1 MKKNRNNR
9 RDQRNRSLNLNKKS
23 VSRLNE
29 ETVKG
34 GRAECSLI
42 LEQTEV
48 CITKEAPCPT
58 YNALCEE
65 N

>member
-9 RDQRNRSLNLNKKS
+9 NTRSLNLNKKS

-34 GRAECSLI
+34 GAAECSLI
-42 LEQTEV
+42 LENTEV
-48 CITKEAPCPT
+48 CITKESPCPT
-58 YNALCEE
+58 YNVRCEE
-65 N
+65 G